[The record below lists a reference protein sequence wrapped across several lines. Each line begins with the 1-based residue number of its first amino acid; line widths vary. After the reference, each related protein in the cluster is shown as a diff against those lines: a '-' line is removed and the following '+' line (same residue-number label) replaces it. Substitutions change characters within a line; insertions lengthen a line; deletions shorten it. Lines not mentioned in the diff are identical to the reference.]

1 MVDVYTMRKAVFLVL
16 LFFLSVM
23 APLASSATTET
34 QFKGGSTSY
43 THTFNGQGNGSAG
56 VITFPYGAEVTSAQF
71 NFLGEAS
78 TTSWSNFTNDN
89 DFGGAGS
96 GPWSSKQTGSFQ
108 YGTRSNLETG
118 NNEIGLKPNPTN
130 EAVNFR
136 SSNDLSNTNSATL
149 NSTGQFVALGD
160 QGYNS
165 VTKQF
170 TDLSVSSSAA
180 WNYRGIVIPISDDEI
195 HATRYTSTSMY
206 NTPTIQRFNATTGAY
221 LGTVNIQTTGCS
233 STSVSRYWYDA
244 AIDSSGNIWTVSY
257 SYYYLTKWEYKQIDT
272 SNPPD
277 GVIDQYTYQCS
288 DSYYF
293 SSYGSLTGVDF
304 DEDSGKMFV
313 SYQDRFSY
321 TRHLL
326 EVDQTNPTSVNTTW
340 LLGSPSEYNYMSTST
355 AGNPNSGLVVDLPR
369 IILNEYNVQGSRHH
383 HFNLNGFSIQKMG
396 IQEMPNGGHYG
407 ITQIEDDGTI
417 YYSCYHISYCN
428 TVSRDI
434 HKWGDGSIT
443 DSRTPTTTTTTI
455 YGKTT
460 TTSRPVD
467 EIKLEGAIGY
477 IPSGTSI
484 DIDVSNDDG
493 VTWKSIR
500 VGSSKTFASSGNK
513 ITWRATLNGTSTDT
527 PILDQVT
534 VQYTTNYLNNG
545 NFYIRSGY
553 NNPFPSYVAA
563 TIHYNAT
570 MPAGTSISVQLG
582 GSSSS
587 LCSSGLTTFGQ
598 SGSTKAFTTPSYGYL
613 CLRVSFSTSNTAFTP
628 ILQDIQ
634 VAIHS
639 NAPENAGFEIH
650 TPSPV
655 PDINGFNPPLSPT
668 VGWKET
674 GPLIGTKSI
683 VAVNPND
690 AIIKGFNDRIPDTG
704 AGFVDIPIDLT
715 SDTSGILT
723 LTSFSVTYT
732 IQTVNLELNIPEGE
746 VLHERTEP
754 YEVVTRHIVGESAT
768 KIREATLTLMTNSP
782 STNPTL
788 FWQDGDVFPS
798 PNDPE
803 GYVVMDGNS
812 YSILNNSILEIH
824 WLFRITSEFPDQ
836 PNVRF
841 KTGCLDDS
849 GSAGF
854 SPLDLISTEGLEVNR
869 TFGLGWMKVRDNE
882 GALVRDDVPN
892 NAWVAAGETLHFQG
906 AMWFM
911 NTDDAPLDSAFDVR
925 VSRNGWVES
934 TARDTTNNNG
944 SFFISIV
951 TPNIDVPDGLTYE
964 VQTYNERN
972 PTHVM
977 EPNSDWSR
985 TFRVDATAPERR
997 SVFPQEGS
1005 YEAGVNQ
1012 QEVRINVYDEVGVPL
1027 ELTLMYW
1034 VEADHDLN
1042 RNGIAEESEY
1052 ASKRVTNM
1060 TDSKSKLFITTIDHS
1075 RNPNMGRVS
1084 YYWQGG
1090 DQAGNP
1096 VYYTQ
1101 YDDEGIMYEF
1111 NSGPGFNFDDAT
1123 FQTRKDAAAIFT
1135 GLEWVGHSDDEPVFA
1150 GLEQSI
1156 TVGFIDENTA
1166 IDFEHISLVFDFEG
1180 PNPSRDAQRISYSG
1194 VNDTFW
1200 SESDY
1205 IHLLP
1210 TSTMRQT
1217 TNESG
1222 LPWII
1227 ITYNFVFAWDWPDE
1241 EMGDVALLFKERG
1254 SPEDRELL
1262 ILEHTFRVEND
1273 FILSPTDYSVEDV
1286 SEPRTG
1292 PVADGTRIRK
1302 DDRLA
1307 FSGRVV
1313 YEGSDVPAPRDV
1325 GILVEVFD
1333 GEKLWSDGS
1342 LTEDGE
1348 YLIEVPLDSAKS
1360 LQSSPTR
1367 TCLISITNIPG
1378 RGEDMTGTLVS
1389 TTLRVIVDDAAPRV
1403 VRRVAPLNVID
1414 VSSSNDLSS
1423 IYVEFQGSED
1433 ADLTGSEQMVHWVMR
1448 DQTRTVTIGAGS
1460 SVLGMQQEGQTV
1472 HWTGEVDITA
1482 GGTITPQAGD
1492 FIGFYMTG
1500 WDAAGNQFPVV
1511 SNSEA
1516 SPIPELAFDDMDFE
1530 RQWVRLGAVGPEL
1543 RVQSIT
1549 VSDDHVSPGTDIEIS
1564 ATVVNNGGPTTS
1576 QFKVAFFAGDSEDPF
1591 DVKAIVGIEG
1601 GETIPVT
1608 VNWKVEN
1615 VDRIRVE
1622 VDYGD
1627 VLVEVND
1634 NDNTAEHDINIAYG
1648 QYLGWLD
1655 SPREHPL
1662 AWIFVVS
1669 TIFVLIAVAT
1679 VASRTSVDLGDG
1691 AFAEDEEVDWDDEDD
1706 DYDDDDDDY
1715 DDD

>member
-1 MVDVYTMRKAVFLVL
+1 MRKAVFLVL
-16 LFFLSVM
+16 IFFISVM

-34 QFKGGSTSY
+34 QFKGGATSY

-56 VITFPYGAEVTSAQF
+56 VITFPFGAEVTSAQF

-78 TTSWSNFTNDN
+78 TTTWSNFTNNN
-89 DFGGAGS
+89 DFGGVGT
-96 GPWSSKQTGSFQ
+96 GQWSSKQTGSFQ
-108 YGTRSNLETG
+108 YGSRTNLETA
-118 NNEIGLKPNPTN
+118 NDEISLRGNPTN
-130 EAVNFR
+130 NVVNFR
-136 SSNDLSNTNSATL
+136 RSTDLTTANSATI
-149 NSTGQFVALGD
+149 NTTGQFVALGD
-160 QGYNS
+160 QGYTS

-170 TDLSVSSSAA
+170 TDLSVSSSAS
-180 WNYRGIVIPISDDEI
+180 WNYRGIVVPVSEHEI
-195 HATRYTSTSMY
+195 HTTRYSSTSMY
-206 NTPTIQRFNATTGAY
+206 TAPSIQRFNATTGAL
-221 LGTVNIQTTGCS
+221 LGTAS
-233 STSVSRYWYDA
+233 LSTSGCTSQASSYWYDA
-244 AIDSSGNIWTVSY
+244 AVDPNGNIWTVSY
-257 SYYYLTKWEYKQIDT
+257 SYYYLTKWTLNAAKTQW
-272 SNPPD
+272 
-277 GVIDQYTYQCS
+277 QCS
-288 DSYYF
+288 TYY
-293 SSYGSLTGVDF
+293 SYGYPYYLTGVDF
-304 DEDSGKMFV
+304 DDDTGKMFV
-313 SYQDRFSY
+313 SYYDSSTYPTYNRY
-321 TRHLL
+321 LM
-326 EVDQTNPTSVNTTW
+326 EVNPSNPRSINSTW
-340 LLGSPSEYNYMSTST
+340 SLGTAADYNYKTTST
-355 AGNPNSGLVVDLPR
+355 AGNQNSGLVVDLPR

-383 HFNLNGFSIQKMG
+383 HFSMNGFSLSKMG

-407 ITQIEDDGTI
+407 ITQIEDEGKI
-417 YYSCYHISYCN
+417 YFSCYHTSYCN
-428 TVSRDI
+428 TVARKI
-434 HKWGDGSIT
+434 HMWGDGGVT
-443 DSRTPTTTTTTI
+443 DSRTPTSTSTTV
-455 YGKTT
+455 YGQT
-460 TTSRPVD
+460 TTSTRAID
-467 EIKLEGAIGY
+467 QIKLESAIGY
-477 IPSGTSI
+477 IPTGTSI

-493 VTWKSIR
+493 VTWKPIS
-500 VGSSKTFASSGNK
+500 VGSTKTFANSGNK
-513 ITWRATLNGTSTDT
+513 ITWRATLNGTSSAT
-527 PILDQVT
+527 PILDQVI
-534 VQYTTNYLNNG
+534 VQYTTNYYSSG
-545 NFYIRSGY
+545 NFYVRSNY

-563 TIHYNAT
+563 TVHYNAT
-570 MPAGTSISVQLG
+570 IPASTSISVQLG
-582 GSSSS
+582 GSTSS
-587 LCSSGLTTFGQ
+587 LCSSGLTSFGQ
-598 SGSTKAFTTPSYGYL
+598 SGLTKAFTTPSYGYL
-613 CLRVSFSTSNTAFTP
+613 CLRVSFSTSNSALTP
-628 ILQDIQ
+628 VLEDIQ
-634 VAIHS
+634 VALHS
-639 NAPENAGFEIH
+639 NAPENPGFEIH
-650 TPSPV
+650 APSPI
-655 PDINGFNPPLSPT
+655 PANFNPPLSPT
-668 VGWKET
+668 VGWKEN
-674 GPLIGTKSI
+674 GPLVGSKTVNAVGATNAI
-683 VAVNPND
+683 V
-690 AIIKGFNDRIPDTG
+690 KGFNDRIPDTG
-704 AGFVDIPIDLT
+704 AGFVDIPIDLV
-715 SDTSGILT
+715 SDSSGILT
-723 LTSFSVTYT
+723 ITSFSVTYT
-732 IQTVNLELNIPEGE
+732 IQTVNLEINIPEGE
-746 VLHERTEP
+746 ILHERTEP
-754 YEVVTRHIVGESAT
+754 YEVITRHIVGESAT
-768 KIREATLTLMTNSP
+768 KIREATLTLMTTS
-782 STNPTL
+782 SASNPTM
-788 FWQDGDVFPS
+788 FWQDGDIFPS
-798 PNDPE
+798 PNDPD

-836 PNVRF
+836 SNVRF

-854 SPLDLISTEGLEVNR
+854 TPLDLISEEGLRVNR

-882 GALVRDDVPN
+882 GDLVRDDVPN

-911 NTDDAPLDSAFDVR
+911 DSDDAPLDSAFDVR

-934 TARDTTNNNG
+934 TARDTTNING
-944 SFFISIV
+944 SFFISVV
-951 TPNIDVPDGLTYE
+951 TPNIDVPDGLNYE

-977 EPNSDWSR
+977 APNSDWSR
-985 TFRVDATAPERR
+985 TYRVDATPPERR
-997 SVFPQEGS
+997 AVFPADGS

-1012 QEVRINVYDEVGVPL
+1012 QDVRILVHDEIGVPM

-1042 RNGIAEESEY
+1042 RNGIADDHEY

-1060 TDSKSKLFITTIDHS
+1060 SESKSKWFMTTIDHS

-1084 YYWQGG
+1084 YYWLGG

-1096 VYYTQ
+1096 VFYTQ
-1101 YDDEGIMYEF
+1101 YDDEGVLYNL
-1111 NSGPGFNFDDAT
+1111 NSGPGFSFDDAT
-1123 FQTRKDAAAIFT
+1123 FQTRKDSEAIFT
-1135 GLEWVGHSDDEPVFA
+1135 GLEWVGHTDDAPVFA

-1156 TVGFIDENTA
+1156 TVGFIDANTA

-1194 VNDTFW
+1194 LNNSFW
-1200 SESDY
+1200 SESNY

-1210 TSTMRQT
+1210 SSSMRET

-1227 ITYNFVFAWDWPDE
+1227 VTYNFVFAWDWPDE
-1241 EMGDVALLFKERG
+1241 EMGDLALLFKERG

-1273 FILSPTDYSVEDV
+1273 FTLSPTDYVVEDV

-1292 PVADGTRIRK
+1292 PVADGTRVRK

-1313 YEGSDVPAPRDV
+1313 YEGSNVPAPRDV

-1342 LTEDGE
+1342 LTDDGE

-1403 VRRVAPLNVID
+1403 VRRMAPLNVID
-1414 VSSSNDLSS
+1414 VSPSNDLTS

-1433 ADLTGSEQMVHWVMR
+1433 ADLTGSEQMIHWVMR

-1460 SVLGMQQEGQTV
+1460 SLLGMQQDGQTV
-1472 HWTGEVDITA
+1472 YWTGEVDITA
-1482 GGTITPQAGD
+1482 GGSIVPQAGD
-1492 FIGFYMTG
+1492 FVGFYVTG

-1516 SPIPELAFDDMDFE
+1516 SPIPELAFDDTDFE

-1543 RVQSIT
+1543 RVKSIT
-1549 VSDDHVSPGTDIEIS
+1549 VSDDHVSPGTDVEIT
-1564 ATVVNNGGPTTS
+1564 ATVINNGGPTTS

-1591 DVKAIVGIEG
+1591 DVKAIVGIEA
-1601 GETIPVT
+1601 GESIPVT
-1608 VNWKVEN
+1608 VNWDVEN

-1622 VDYGD
+1622 VDYGN

-1662 AWIFVVS
+1662 AWIFAVS
-1669 TIFVLIAVAT
+1669 TILILVLVAT
-1679 VASRTSVDLGDG
+1679 VASRTAVDLGDG
-1691 AFAEDEEVDWDDEDD
+1691 AFADDEEVDWDDDDEDD
-1706 DYDDDDDDY
+1706 DFDDDDY
-1715 DDD
+1715 DEDDD

>member
-1 MVDVYTMRKAVFLVL
+1 MRKAVFLVL
-16 LFFLSVM
+16 IFFISVM

-34 QFKGGSTSY
+34 QFKGGTTSY
-43 THTFNGQGNGSAG
+43 THTFNGQGTGSAG
-56 VITFPYGAEVTSAQF
+56 VITFPFGAEVTSAQF

-78 TTSWSNFTNDN
+78 TTAWSNFTNNN
-89 DFGGAGS
+89 DFGGVGT
-96 GPWSSKQTGSFQ
+96 GQWSSKQTGSFQ
-108 YGTRSNLETG
+108 YGTRTNLETANDKISLRG
-118 NNEIGLKPNPTN
+118 NPTN
-130 EAVNFR
+130 SVANFR
-136 SSNDLSNTNSATL
+136 NGNELSAANSATI
-149 NSTGQFVALGD
+149 NATGQFVALGD
-160 QGYNS
+160 QGYTS

-170 TDLSVSSSAA
+170 NDLSVSSSAS
-180 WNYRGIVIPISDDEI
+180 WNYRGIVVPVSEHEI
-195 HATRYTSTSMY
+195 HATRYSSTSMY
-206 NTPTIQRFNATTGAY
+206 TAPSIQRFNATTGAL
-221 LGTVNIQTTGCS
+221 LGTAS
-233 STSVSRYWYDA
+233 LSTSGCTSQVSSYWYDA
-244 AIDSSGNIWTVSY
+244 AVDPNGNIWTVSY
-257 SYYYLTKWEYKQIDT
+257 QYYYLTKWTLNAAKTQW
-272 SNPPD
+272 
-277 GVIDQYTYQCS
+277 QCS
-288 DSYYF
+288 SYT
-293 SSYGSLTGVDF
+293 SYGYPYYLTGVDF
-304 DEDSGKMFV
+304 DDDTGKMFV
-313 SYQDRFSY
+313 SYYDSSTYPTYNRY
-321 TRHLL
+321 LM
-326 EVDQTNPTSVNTTW
+326 EVNPSNPRSINSTW
-340 LLGSPSEYNYMSTST
+340 SIGSAVDYNYKTTSSI
-355 AGNPNSGLVVDLPR
+355 GNQNSGLVVDLPR
-369 IILNEYNVQGSRHH
+369 VIVNEYNVQGSRHH
-383 HFNLNGFSIQKMG
+383 HFSLNGFSITKMG
-396 IQEMPNGGHYG
+396 VQEMPNGGHYG
-407 ITQIEDDGTI
+407 ITQIDDDGKI
-417 YYSCYHISYCN
+417 YYSCYHTSYCN
-428 TVSRDI
+428 TVARKI
-434 HKWGDGSIT
+434 HMWGDGGVT
-443 DSRTPTTTTTTI
+443 DSRTPTSTSTTVYGITTTAT
-455 YGKTT
+455 
-460 TTSRPVD
+460 RPVD
-467 EIKLEGAIGY
+467 QIKLESAIGY
-477 IPSGTSI
+477 IPTGTSI

-500 VGSSKTFASSGNK
+500 VGSTKTFANSGNK
-513 ITWRATLNGTSTDT
+513 ITWRATLNGTSTAT

-534 VQYTTNYLNNG
+534 IQYTTNYYSSG
-545 NFYIRSGY
+545 NFYVRSNY

-563 TIHYNAT
+563 TVHYNAT
-570 MPAGTSISVQLG
+570 IPASTSISVQLG
-582 GSSSS
+582 GSTSS
-587 LCSSGLTTFGQ
+587 LCSSGLTSFGQ
-598 SGSTKAFTTPSYGYL
+598 SGTTKAFTTPSYGYL
-613 CLRVSFSTSNTAFTP
+613 CLRVSFSTSNSAFAP
-628 ILQDIQ
+628 VLEDIQ
-634 VAIHS
+634 VAVHS
-639 NAPENAGFEIH
+639 NAPENPGFEIDE
-650 TPSPV
+650 PEIDESLWDIPEGFSP
-655 PDINGFNPPLSPT
+655 PQT
-668 VGWKET
+668 ATQAWKEN
-674 GPLIGTKSI
+674 GPLVGTKTI
-683 VAVNPND
+683 DAVNQLD
-690 AIIKGFNDRIPDTG
+690 AIIKGFNDRIPGTG
-704 AGFVDIPIDLT
+704 RGYVDIPINLV
-715 SDTSGILT
+715 SDSSGILT

-732 IQTVNLELNIPEGE
+732 IQTVNLEIDIPEGE
-746 VLHERTEP
+746 ILHERTEP

-768 KIREATLTLMTNSP
+768 KIREATLTLMTAS
-782 STNPTL
+782 SASNPTM
-788 FWQDGDVFPS
+788 FWQDGDIFPS
-798 PNDPE
+798 PNDPD

-824 WLFRITSEFPDQ
+824 WMFRITSDFPDQ
-836 PNVRF
+836 NNVRF
-841 KTGCLDDS
+841 RTGCLDDS

-854 SPLDLISTEGLEVNR
+854 SPLDLNSEEGLRVNR

-911 NTDDAPLDSAFDVR
+911 DSDDAPLDSAFDVR

-934 TARDTTNNNG
+934 TARDTTNING
-944 SFFISIV
+944 SFFISVV
-951 TPNIDVPDGLTYE
+951 TPNIDVPDGLNYE

-977 EPNSDWSR
+977 APNSDWSR
-985 TFRVDATAPERR
+985 TFRVDATPPERR
-997 SVFPQEGS
+997 VVFPADGS

-1012 QEVRINVYDEVGVPL
+1012 QDVQILVHDEVGVPM

-1042 RNGIAEESEY
+1042 RNGIADEHEY

-1060 TDSKSKLFITTIDHS
+1060 SQSKTKWFMTTIDHS

-1084 YYWQGG
+1084 YYWSGG

-1101 YDDEGIMYEF
+1101 YDNEGVLYNL
-1111 NSGPGFNFDDAT
+1111 NSGPGFSFDDAT
-1123 FQTRKDAAAIFT
+1123 FQTRKDSAAIFT
-1135 GLEWVGHSDDEPVFA
+1135 GLEWVGHTDDAPVFA

-1156 TVGFIDENTA
+1156 TVGFIDANTA

-1194 VNDTFW
+1194 LNNSFW

-1210 TSTMRQT
+1210 SSSMRET

-1227 ITYNFVFAWDWPDE
+1227 VTYNFVFAWDWPDE
-1241 EMGDVALLFKERG
+1241 EMGDLALLFKERG

-1273 FILSPTDYSVEDV
+1273 FTLSPTDYVVEDV

-1292 PVADGTRIRK
+1292 PVADGTRVRK

-1313 YEGSDVPAPRDV
+1313 YEGSNVPAPRDV

-1367 TCLISITNIPG
+1367 TCLISIANIPG

-1403 VRRVAPLNVID
+1403 VRRMAPLNVID
-1414 VSSSNDLSS
+1414 VSPSNDLTS

-1433 ADLTGSEQMVHWVMR
+1433 ADLTGSEQMIHWVMR

-1460 SVLGMQQEGQTV
+1460 SLLGMQQDGQTV
-1472 HWTGEVDITA
+1472 YWTGEVDITA
-1482 GGTITPQAGD
+1482 GGSIVPQAGD
-1492 FIGFYMTG
+1492 FVGFYVTG

-1516 SPIPELAFDDMDFE
+1516 SPIPELAFDDTDFE

-1543 RVQSIT
+1543 RVKSIT
-1549 VSDDHVSPGTDIEIS
+1549 VSDDHVSPGTDVEIT
-1564 ATVVNNGGPTTS
+1564 ATVINNGGPTTS

-1591 DVKAIVGIEG
+1591 DVKAIVGIEA
-1601 GETIPVT
+1601 GESIPVT
-1608 VNWKVEN
+1608 VNWDVEN
-1615 VDRIRVE
+1615 VDRVRVE
-1622 VDYGD
+1622 VDYGN

-1662 AWIFVVS
+1662 AWIFAVS
-1669 TIFVLIAVAT
+1669 TILILVLVAT
-1679 VASRTSVDLGDG
+1679 VASRTAVDLGDG

-1706 DYDDDDDDY
+1706 DFDDDDY
-1715 DDD
+1715 DEDDD

>member
-1 MVDVYTMRKAVFLVL
+1 MRKAVFLVL
-16 LFFLSVM
+16 IFFISVM

-34 QFKGGSTSY
+34 QFKGGTTSY
-43 THTFNGQGNGSAG
+43 THTFNGQGTGSAG
-56 VITFPYGAEVTSAQF
+56 VITFPFGAEVTSAQF

-78 TTSWSNFTNDN
+78 TTTWSNFTNNN
-89 DFGGAGS
+89 DFGGVGT
-96 GPWSSKQTGSFQ
+96 GQWSSKQTGSFQ
-108 YGTRSNLETG
+108 YGSRTNLETA
-118 NNEIGLKPNPTN
+118 NDEISLRGNPTN
-130 EAVNFR
+130 NVANFR
-136 SSNDLSNTNSATL
+136 NSNELSAANSATI
-149 NSTGQFVALGD
+149 NATGQFVALGD
-160 QGYNS
+160 QGYTS

-170 TDLSVSSSAA
+170 NDLSVSSSAS
-180 WNYRGIVIPISDDEI
+180 WNYRGIVVPVSEHEI
-195 HATRYTSTSMY
+195 HATRYSSTSMY
-206 NTPTIQRFNATTGAY
+206 TAPSIQRFNATTGAL
-221 LGTVNIQTTGCS
+221 LGTASI
-233 STSVSRYWYDA
+233 STSGCISQVSSYWYDA
-244 AIDSSGNIWTVSY
+244 AVDPNGNIWTVSY
-257 SYYYLTKWEYKQIDT
+257 SYYYLTKWTLNAAKTQW
-272 SNPPD
+272 
-277 GVIDQYTYQCS
+277 QCS
-288 DSYYF
+288 SYT
-293 SSYGSLTGVDF
+293 SYGYPNYLTGVDF
-304 DEDSGKMFV
+304 DHDTGKMFV
-313 SYQDRFSY
+313 SYYDSSTYPTYNRY
-321 TRHLL
+321 LM
-326 EVDQTNPTSVNTTW
+326 EVNPSNPSSINSTW
-340 LLGSPSEYNYMSTST
+340 SIGSAVDYNYKTTSSI
-355 AGNPNSGLVVDLPR
+355 GNQNSGLVVDLPR
-369 IILNEYNVQGSRHH
+369 VIVNEYNVQGSRHH
-383 HFNLNGFSIQKMG
+383 HFSLNGFSITKMG
-396 IQEMPNGGHYG
+396 VQEMPNGGHYG
-407 ITQIEDDGTI
+407 ITQIDDDGKI
-417 YYSCYHISYCN
+417 YYSCYHTSYCN
-428 TVSRDI
+428 TVARKI
-434 HKWGDGSIT
+434 HMWGDGGVT
-443 DSRTPTTTTTTI
+443 DSRTPTSTSTTV

-460 TTSRPVD
+460 TATRSVD
-467 EIKLEGAIGY
+467 QIKLESAIGY
-477 IPSGTSI
+477 IPTGTSI

-493 VTWKSIR
+493 VTWQSIR
-500 VGSSKTFASSGNK
+500 VGSTKTFANSGNK
-513 ITWRATLNGTSTDT
+513 ITWRATLNGTSTAT

-534 VQYTTNYLNNG
+534 IQYTTNYYSSG
-545 NFYIRSGY
+545 NFYVRSNYHSTG
-553 NNPFPSYVAA
+553 NFPSYVAA
-563 TIHYNAT
+563 TVHYNAT
-570 MPAGTSISVQLG
+570 IPASTSISVQLG
-582 GSSSS
+582 GSTSS
-587 LCSSGLTTFGQ
+587 LCSSGLTSFGQ

-613 CLRVSFSTSNTAFTP
+613 CLRVSFSTSNSAFAP
-628 ILQDIQ
+628 VLEDIQ
-634 VAIHS
+634 VAVHS
-639 NAPENAGFEIH
+639 NAPENPGFEIDE
-650 TPSPV
+650 PEIDESLWDIPEEFSP
-655 PDINGFNPPLSPT
+655 PQT
-668 VGWKET
+668 ATQAWKEN
-674 GPLIGTKSI
+674 GPLVGTKTI
-683 VAVNPND
+683 DAVNELD
-690 AIIKGFNDRIPDTG
+690 AIIKGFNDRIPGTG
-704 AGFVDIPIDLT
+704 RGYVDIPINLV
-715 SDTSGILT
+715 SDSSGILT

-732 IQTVNLELNIPEGE
+732 IQTVNLEIDIPEGE
-746 VLHERTEP
+746 ILHERTEP

-768 KIREATLTLMTNSP
+768 KIREATLTLMTAS
-782 STNPTL
+782 SASNPTM
-788 FWQDGDVFPS
+788 FWQDGDIFPS
-798 PNDPE
+798 PNDPD

-824 WLFRITSEFPDQ
+824 WMFRITSDFPDQ
-836 PNVRF
+836 NNVRF
-841 KTGCLDDS
+841 RTGCLDDS

-854 SPLDLISTEGLEVNR
+854 SPLDLNSEEGLRVNR

-911 NTDDAPLDSAFDVR
+911 DSDDAPLDSAFDVR

-934 TARDTTNNNG
+934 TARDTTNING
-944 SFFISIV
+944 SFFISVV
-951 TPNIDVPDGLTYE
+951 TPNIDVPDGLNYE

-977 EPNSDWSR
+977 APNSDWSR
-985 TFRVDATAPERR
+985 TFRVDATPPERR
-997 SVFPQEGS
+997 AVFPADGS

-1012 QEVRINVYDEVGVPL
+1012 QDVQILVHDEVGVPM

-1042 RNGIAEESEY
+1042 RNGIADEHEY

-1060 TDSKSKLFITTIDHS
+1060 SQSKTKWFMTTIDHS

-1084 YYWQGG
+1084 YYWSGG

-1101 YDDEGIMYEF
+1101 YDNEGVLYNL
-1111 NSGPGFNFDDAT
+1111 NSGPGFSFDDAT
-1123 FQTRKDAAAIFT
+1123 FQTRKDSAAIFT
-1135 GLEWVGHSDDEPVFA
+1135 GLEWVGHTDDAPVFA

-1156 TVGFIDENTA
+1156 TVGFIDANTA

-1194 VNDTFW
+1194 LNNSFW

-1210 TSTMRQT
+1210 SSSMRET

-1227 ITYNFVFAWDWPDE
+1227 VTYNFVFAWDWPDE
-1241 EMGDVALLFKERG
+1241 EMGDLALLFKERG

-1273 FILSPTDYSVEDV
+1273 FTLSPTDYVVEDV

-1292 PVADGTRIRK
+1292 PVADGTRVRK

-1313 YEGSDVPAPRDV
+1313 YEGSNVPAPRDV

-1367 TCLISITNIPG
+1367 TCLISIANIPG

-1403 VRRVAPLNVID
+1403 VRRMAPLNVID
-1414 VSSSNDLSS
+1414 VSPSNDLTS

-1433 ADLTGSEQMVHWVMR
+1433 ADLTGSEQMIHWVMR

-1460 SVLGMQQEGQTV
+1460 SLLGMQQDGQTV
-1472 HWTGEVDITA
+1472 YWTGEVDITA
-1482 GGTITPQAGD
+1482 GGSIVPQAGD
-1492 FIGFYMTG
+1492 FVGFYVTG

-1516 SPIPELAFDDMDFE
+1516 SPIPELAFDDTDFE

-1543 RVQSIT
+1543 RVKSIT
-1549 VSDDHVSPGTDIEIS
+1549 VSDDHVSPGTDVEIT
-1564 ATVVNNGGPTTS
+1564 ATVINNGGPTTS

-1591 DVKAIVGIEG
+1591 DVKAIVGIEA
-1601 GETIPVT
+1601 GESIPVT
-1608 VNWKVEN
+1608 VNWDVEN
-1615 VDRIRVE
+1615 VDRVRVE
-1622 VDYGD
+1622 VDYGN

-1662 AWIFVVS
+1662 AWIFAVS
-1669 TIFVLIAVAT
+1669 TILILVLVAT
-1679 VASRTSVDLGDG
+1679 VASRTAVDLGDG

-1706 DYDDDDDDY
+1706 DFDDDDY
-1715 DDD
+1715 DEDDD

>member
-1 MVDVYTMRKAVFLVL
+1 MRKAVFLVL
-16 LFFLSVM
+16 IFFISVM

-34 QFKGGSTSY
+34 QFKGGATSY
-43 THTFNGQGNGSAG
+43 THTFNGQGTGSAG
-56 VITFPYGAEVTSAQF
+56 VITFPFGAEVTSAQF

-78 TTSWSNFTNDN
+78 TTAWSNFTNDN
-89 DFGGAGS
+89 DFGGVGT
-96 GPWSSKQTGSFQ
+96 GQWSSKQTGSFQ
-108 YGTRSNLETG
+108 YGSRTNLETA
-118 NNEIGLKPNPTN
+118 NNEISLRGNPTN
-130 EAVNFR
+130 NVANFR
-136 SSNDLSNTNSATL
+136 SSSDLSATNSATI
-149 NSTGQFVALGD
+149 NATGQFVALGD
-160 QGYNS
+160 QGYTS

-170 TDLSVSSSAA
+170 NDLSVSSSAS
-180 WNYRGIVIPISDDEI
+180 WNYRGIVVPVSEHEI
-195 HATRYTSTSMY
+195 HATRYSSTSMY
-206 NTPTIQRFNATTGAY
+206 TAPSIQRFNATTGAL
-221 LGTVNIQTTGCS
+221 LGTASI
-233 STSVSRYWYDA
+233 STSGCTSQASSYWYDA
-244 AIDSSGNIWTVSY
+244 TVDPNGNIWTVSY
-257 SYYYLTKWEYKQIDT
+257 SYYYLTKWTLNAAKTQW
-272 SNPPD
+272 
-277 GVIDQYTYQCS
+277 QCS
-288 DSYYF
+288 SYT
-293 SSYGSLTGVDF
+293 SYGYPYYLTGVDF
-304 DEDSGKMFV
+304 DDDSGKMFV
-313 SYQDRFSY
+313 TYYDSSTYPTYNRY
-321 TRHLL
+321 LM
-326 EVDQTNPTSVNTTW
+326 EVNPSNPSSINSTW
-340 LLGSPSEYNYMSTST
+340 SIGSAADYNYKTTST

-369 IILNEYNVQGSRHH
+369 VILNEYNVQGSRHH
-383 HFNLNGFSIQKMG
+383 HFSMNGFSLTKMG
-396 IQEMPNGGHYG
+396 VQEMPNGGHYG
-407 ITQIEDDGTI
+407 MTQIDDEGKI
-417 YYSCYHISYCN
+417 YYSCYHTSYCS
-428 TVSRDI
+428 TVARKI
-434 HKWGDGSIT
+434 HMWGDGGVT
-443 DSRTPTTTTTTI
+443 DSRTPSSTSTTV

-460 TTSRPVD
+460 TASRAID
-467 EIKLEGAIGY
+467 QIKLESAIGY
-477 IPSGTSI
+477 MPTGTSI

-493 VTWKSIR
+493 VTWQSIR
-500 VGSSKTFASSGNK
+500 VGSTKTFANSGNK
-513 ITWRATLNGTSTDT
+513 ITWRATLNGTSTAT

-534 VQYTTNYLNNG
+534 VQYTTNYYNSG
-545 NFYIRSGY
+545 NFYVRSNY

-563 TIHYNAT
+563 TVHYNAT
-570 MPAGTSISVQLG
+570 IPPSTSLTVQLG
-582 GSSSS
+582 GSTSS
-587 LCSSGLTTFGQ
+587 LCSSGLTSFGQ
-598 SGSTKAFTTPSYGYL
+598 SGLTKAFTTPSYGYL
-613 CLRVSFSTSNTAFTP
+613 CLRVSFSTSNSAFTP
-628 ILQDIQ
+628 VLEDIQ
-634 VAIHS
+634 VALHS
-639 NAPENAGFEIH
+639 NAPENPGFEIDE
-650 TPSPV
+650 PEIDESLWEIPEGFSP
-655 PDINGFNPPLSPT
+655 PQT
-668 VGWKET
+668 ATQAWKEN
-674 GPLIGTKSI
+674 GPLVGTKTI
-683 VAVNPND
+683 DAVSQSD
-690 AIIKGFNDRIPDTG
+690 TIIKGLNDRIPGTG
-704 AGFVDIPIDLT
+704 RGYVDIPINLV
-715 SDTSGILT
+715 SDSSGILT

-732 IQTVNLELNIPEGE
+732 IQTVNLEIDIPEGE
-746 VLHERTEP
+746 ILHERTEP

-768 KIREATLTLMTNSP
+768 KIREATLTLMTAS
-782 STNPTL
+782 SASNPTM
-788 FWQDGDVFPS
+788 FWQDGDIFPS
-798 PNDPE
+798 PNDPD

-824 WLFRITSEFPDQ
+824 WMFRITSDFPDQ
-836 PNVRF
+836 NNVRF
-841 KTGCLDDS
+841 RTGCLDDS

-854 SPLDLISTEGLEVNR
+854 SPLDLKSEEGLRVNR

-911 NTDDAPLDSAFDVR
+911 DSDDAPLDSAFDVR

-934 TARDTTNNNG
+934 TARDTTNING
-944 SFFISIV
+944 SFFISVV
-951 TPNIDVPDGLTYE
+951 TPNIDVPDGLNYE

-977 EPNSDWSR
+977 APNSDWSR
-985 TFRVDATAPERR
+985 TFRVDATPPERR
-997 SVFPQEGS
+997 AVFPADGS

-1012 QEVRINVYDEVGVPL
+1012 QDVQILVHDEVGVPM

-1042 RNGIAEESEY
+1042 RNGIADEHEY

-1060 TDSKSKLFITTIDHS
+1060 SQSKTKWFMTTIDHS

-1084 YYWQGG
+1084 YYWSGG

-1101 YDDEGIMYEF
+1101 YDNEGVLYNL
-1111 NSGPGFNFDDAT
+1111 NSGPGFSFDDAT
-1123 FQTRKDAAAIFT
+1123 FQTRKDSAAIFT
-1135 GLEWVGHSDDEPVFA
+1135 GLEWVGHTDDAPVFA

-1156 TVGFIDENTA
+1156 TVGFIDANTA

-1194 VNDTFW
+1194 LNNSFW

-1210 TSTMRQT
+1210 SSSMRET

-1227 ITYNFVFAWDWPDE
+1227 VTYNFVFAWDWPDE
-1241 EMGDVALLFKERG
+1241 EMGDLALLFKERG

-1273 FILSPTDYSVEDV
+1273 FTLSPTDYVVEDV

-1292 PVADGTRIRK
+1292 PVADGTRVRK

-1313 YEGSDVPAPRDV
+1313 YEGSNVPAPRDV

-1367 TCLISITNIPG
+1367 TCLISIANIPG

-1403 VRRVAPLNVID
+1403 VRRMAPLNVID
-1414 VSSSNDLSS
+1414 VSPSNDLTS

-1433 ADLTGSEQMVHWVMR
+1433 ADLTGSEQMIHWVMR

-1460 SVLGMQQEGQTV
+1460 SLLGMQQDGQTV
-1472 HWTGEVDITA
+1472 YWTGEVDITA
-1482 GGTITPQAGD
+1482 GGSIVPQAGD
-1492 FIGFYMTG
+1492 FVGFYVTG

-1516 SPIPELAFDDMDFE
+1516 SPIPELAFDDTDFE

-1543 RVQSIT
+1543 RVKSIT
-1549 VSDDHVSPGTDIEIS
+1549 VSDDHVSPGTDVEIT
-1564 ATVVNNGGPTTS
+1564 ATVINNGGPTTS

-1591 DVKAIVGIEG
+1591 DVKAIVGIEA
-1601 GETIPVT
+1601 GESIPVT
-1608 VNWKVEN
+1608 VNWDVEN
-1615 VDRIRVE
+1615 VDRVRVE
-1622 VDYGD
+1622 VDYGN

-1662 AWIFVVS
+1662 AWIFAVS
-1669 TIFVLIAVAT
+1669 TILILVLVAT
-1679 VASRTSVDLGDG
+1679 VASRTAVDLGDG

-1706 DYDDDDDDY
+1706 DFDDDDY
-1715 DDD
+1715 DEDDD

>member
-1 MVDVYTMRKAVFLVL
+1 MRKAVFLVL
-16 LFFLSVM
+16 LFFMSVM

-34 QFKGGSTSY
+34 QFKGGANSY
-43 THTFNGQGNGSAG
+43 THTFSGQGNGSAG
-56 VITFPYGAEVTSAQF
+56 VITFPFGAEVTSAQF

-78 TTSWSNFTNDN
+78 TTTWSNLTNN
-89 DFGGAGS
+89 RDFGGVGT
-96 GPWSSKQTGSFQ
+96 GQWSNTQTGTFP
-108 YGTRSNLETG
+108 YGARSNLETA
-118 NNEIGLKPNPTN
+118 NVEIGLRGNPTN
-130 EAVNFR
+130 SAVTFR
-136 SSNDLSNTNSATL
+136 GSSELSNANSATL
-149 NSTGQFVALGD
+149 NATGQFVALGD
-160 QGYNS
+160 QNYNS

-170 TDLSVSSSAA
+170 TDLSVSSSAS
-180 WNYRGIVIPISDDEI
+180 WNYRGIVVPVSEHEI
-195 HATRYTSTSMY
+195 HTTRYSSTSLY
-206 NTPTIQRFNATTGAY
+206 TAPTIQRFNATTGAL
-221 LGTVNIQTTGCS
+221 LGTASLSTTGCTSTVS
-233 STSVSRYWYDA
+233 SYWYDA
-244 AIDSSGNIWTVSY
+244 AVDSNGDIWTVSY
-257 SYYYLTKWEYKQIDT
+257 SYYYLTKWTLNAAKTQW
-272 SNPPD
+272 
-277 GVIDQYTYQCS
+277 QCS
-288 DSYYF
+288 SYT
-293 SSYGSLTGVDF
+293 SYGYPYYLTGVDF
-304 DEDSGKMFV
+304 DDNTDKMYV
-313 SYQDRFSY
+313 SYYDSSTYPTYNRY
-321 TRHLL
+321 LM
-326 EVDQTNPTSVNTTW
+326 EVNPSNPSSINSTW
-340 LLGSPSEYNYMSTST
+340 SIGNAADYNYKTTST

-369 IILNEYNVQGSRHH
+369 VILNEYNVQGSRHH
-383 HFNLNGFSIQKMG
+383 HFTMNGFTLEKMG
-396 IQEMPNGGHYG
+396 VQEMPNGGHYG
-407 ITQIEDDGTI
+407 ITQIEDDGKI
-417 YYSCYHISYCN
+417 YYSCYHTSYCN
-428 TVSRDI
+428 TV
-434 HKWGDGSIT
+434 
-443 DSRTPTTTTTTI
+443 TI
-455 YGKTT
+455 QY
-460 TTSRPVD
+460 TTS
-467 EIKLEGAIGY
+467 Y
-477 IPSGTSI
+477 Y
-484 DIDVSNDDG
+484 
-493 VTWKSIR
+493 
-500 VGSSKTFASSGNK
+500 SSGNF
-513 ITWRATLNGTSTDT
+513 
-527 PILDQVT
+527 
-534 VQYTTNYLNNG
+534 YL
-545 NFYIRSGY
+545 RSNY
-553 NNPFPSYVAA
+553 NNPFPSYVAG
-563 TIHYNAT
+563 TVNYNAT
-570 MPAGTSISVQLG
+570 TPASTSISVQLG
-582 GSSSS
+582 GSTSS

-598 SGSTKAFTTPSYGYL
+598 SGQTKAFTTPSYGYL
-613 CLRVSFSTSNTAFTP
+613 CLRVTFSTSNSAYTP
-628 ILQDIQ
+628 VLHDIQ
-634 VAIHS
+634 VALHS
-639 NAPENAGFEIH
+639 NAPENPGFEIH
-650 TPSPV
+650 TPSPI
-655 PDINGFNPPLSPT
+655 PANFNPPLSPT
-668 VGWKET
+668 VGWKEN
-674 GPLIGTKSI
+674 GPLIGTKTI
-683 VAVNPND
+683 DAVGASNT
-690 AIIKGFNDRIPDTG
+690 IIKGFNDRIPDTG

-715 SDTSGILT
+715 SESSGILT

-732 IQTVNLELNIPEGE
+732 IQTVNLEINIPEGE
-746 VLHERTEP
+746 ILHERTEP

-768 KIREATLTLMTNSP
+768 KIREATLTLMTNSA
-782 STNPTL
+782 SMNPTL

-824 WLFRITSEFPDQ
+824 WLFRITSDFPDQ
-836 PNVRF
+836 NNVRF

-854 SPLDLISTEGLEVNR
+854 APLDLISDEGLRVNR

-882 GALVRDDVPN
+882 GDLVRDDVPN

-911 NTDDAPLDSAFDVR
+911 ETDDAPLDSAFDVR

-934 TARDTTNNNG
+934 TARDTTNING
-944 SFFISIV
+944 SFFISV
-951 TPNIDVPDGLTYE
+951 YE

-985 TFRVDATAPERR
+985 TFRVDATPPERR
-997 SVFPQEGS
+997 EVFPEDGS

-1012 QEVRINVYDEVGVPL
+1012 QDVRILVHDEVGVPI
-1027 ELTLMYW
+1027 ELNLMYW

-1042 RNGIAEESEY
+1042 RNGVADDSEY
-1052 ASKRVTNM
+1052 AMKRVTNM
-1060 TDSKSKLFITTIDHS
+1060 SESKTKWFMTTIDHS

-1084 YYWQGG
+1084 YYWTGG

-1101 YDDEGIMYEF
+1101 YDDEGILYNL
-1111 NSGPGFNFDDAT
+1111 NSGPGFKFDDAT
-1123 FQTRKDAAAIFT
+1123 FQTRKDSEAVFT
-1135 GLEWVGHSDDEPVFA
+1135 GLEWVGHSDTEPVFA

-1156 TVGFIDENTA
+1156 TVGFIDANTV

-1194 VNDTFW
+1194 LNNTFW
-1200 SESDY
+1200 SETKY

-1210 TSTMRQT
+1210 TSTMHET

-1222 LPWII
+1222 LPWVIV
-1227 ITYNFVFAWDWPDE
+1227 TYNFVFAWDWPDE
-1241 EMGDVALLFKERG
+1241 
-1254 SPEDRELL
+1254 ELL

-1273 FILSPTDYSVEDV
+1273 FTLSPSDYKVEDV

-1292 PVADGTRIRK
+1292 AVADGTRIRK

-1313 YEGSDVPAPRDV
+1313 YEGSNVPAPRDV

-1403 VRRVAPLNVID
+1403 VRRMAPLNVID
-1414 VSSSNDLSS
+1414 VSPTNDLTS

-1433 ADLTGSEQMVHWVMR
+1433 ADLTGSEQLIHWVMR
-1448 DQTRTVTIGAGS
+1448 DQTRTITIGAGS
-1460 SVLGMQQEGQTV
+1460 SLLGMQQEGQTV
-1472 HWTGEVDITA
+1472 YWTGEVDITA
-1482 GGTITPQAGD
+1482 GGTILPQAGD
-1492 FIGFYMTG
+1492 FVGFYMTG

-1516 SPIPELAFDDMDFE
+1516 SPIPELAFDDTDFE

-1549 VSDDHVSPGTDIEIS
+1549 VSDDHVSPGTDVEIT
-1564 ATVVNNGGPTTS
+1564 ATVINNGGPTTQ
-1576 QFKVAFFAGDSEDPF
+1576 QFKVAFFAGNADDPF

-1601 GETIPVT
+1601 GESIPVT
-1608 VNWKVEN
+1608 VDWKVEN

-1622 VDYGD
+1622 GDYGN

-1662 AWIFVVS
+1662 AWIFAVS
-1669 TIFVLIAVAT
+1669 TILILVVVAT
-1679 VASRTSVDLGDG
+1679 VASRTAVDLGDG
-1691 AFAEDEEVDWDDEDD
+1691 AFSEDEEVDWEDEDDYDDEDD
-1706 DYDDDDDDY
+1706 YEDD
-1715 DDD
+1715 

>member
-1 MVDVYTMRKAVFLVL
+1 MRKAVFLVL
-16 LFFLSVM
+16 IFFISVM

-34 QFKGGSTSY
+34 QFKGGTTSY
-43 THTFNGQGNGSAG
+43 THTFNGQGTGSAG
-56 VITFPYGAEVTSAQF
+56 VITFPFGAEVTSAQF

-78 TTSWSNFTNDN
+78 TTTWSNFTNNN
-89 DFGGAGS
+89 DFGGVGT
-96 GPWSSKQTGSFQ
+96 GQWSSKQTGSFQ
-108 YGTRSNLETG
+108 YGSRTNLETA
-118 NNEIGLKPNPTN
+118 NDEISLRGNPTN
-130 EAVNFR
+130 NVANFR
-136 SSNDLSNTNSATL
+136 NSNELSAANSATI
-149 NSTGQFVALGD
+149 NATGQFVALGD
-160 QGYNS
+160 QGYTS

-170 TDLSVSSSAA
+170 NDLSVSSSAS
-180 WNYRGIVIPISDDEI
+180 WNYRGIVVPVSEHEI
-195 HATRYTSTSMY
+195 HATRYSSTSMY
-206 NTPTIQRFNATTGAY
+206 TAPSIQRFNATTGAL
-221 LGTVNIQTTGCS
+221 LGTASI
-233 STSVSRYWYDA
+233 STSGCTSQVSSYWYDA
-244 AIDSSGNIWTVSY
+244 AVDPNGNIWTVSY
-257 SYYYLTKWEYKQIDT
+257 SYYYLTKWTLNAAKTQW
-272 SNPPD
+272 
-277 GVIDQYTYQCS
+277 QCS
-288 DSYYF
+288 SYT
-293 SSYGSLTGVDF
+293 SYGYPNYLTGVDF
-304 DEDSGKMFV
+304 DHDTGKMFV
-313 SYQDRFSY
+313 SYYDSSTYPTYNRY
-321 TRHLL
+321 LM
-326 EVDQTNPTSVNTTW
+326 EVNPSNPSSINSTW
-340 LLGSPSEYNYMSTST
+340 SIGSAVDYNYKTTSSI
-355 AGNPNSGLVVDLPR
+355 GNQNSGLVVDLPR
-369 IILNEYNVQGSRHH
+369 VIVNEYNIQGSRHH
-383 HFNLNGFSIQKMG
+383 HFSLNGFSITKMG
-396 IQEMPNGGHYG
+396 VQEMPNGGHYG
-407 ITQIEDDGTI
+407 ITQIDDDGKI
-417 YYSCYHISYCN
+417 YYSCYHTSYCN
-428 TVSRDI
+428 TVARKI
-434 HKWGDGSIT
+434 HMWGDGGVT
-443 DSRTPTTTTTTI
+443 DSRTPTSTSTTV

-460 TTSRPVD
+460 TATRSVD
-467 EIKLEGAIGY
+467 QIKLESAIGY
-477 IPSGTSI
+477 IPTGTSI

-493 VTWKSIR
+493 VTWQSIR
-500 VGSSKTFASSGNK
+500 VGSTKTFANSGNK
-513 ITWRATLNGTSTDT
+513 ITWRATLNGTSTAT

-534 VQYTTNYLNNG
+534 IQYTTNYYSSG
-545 NFYIRSGY
+545 NFYVRSNYHSTG
-553 NNPFPSYVAA
+553 NFPSYVAA
-563 TIHYNAT
+563 TVHYNAT
-570 MPAGTSISVQLG
+570 IPASTSISVQLG
-582 GSSSS
+582 GSTSS
-587 LCSSGLTTFGQ
+587 LCSSGLTSFGQ

-613 CLRVSFSTSNTAFTP
+613 CLRVSFSTSNSAFAP
-628 ILQDIQ
+628 VLEDIQ
-634 VAIHS
+634 VAVHS
-639 NAPENAGFEIH
+639 NAPENPGFEIDE
-650 TPSPV
+650 PEIDESLWDIPEEFSP
-655 PDINGFNPPLSPT
+655 PQT
-668 VGWKET
+668 ATQAWKEN
-674 GPLIGTKSI
+674 GPLVGTKTI
-683 VAVNPND
+683 DAVNELD
-690 AIIKGFNDRIPDTG
+690 AIIKGFNDRIPGTG
-704 AGFVDIPIDLT
+704 RGYVDIPINLV
-715 SDTSGILT
+715 SDSSGILT

-732 IQTVNLELNIPEGE
+732 IQTVNLEIDIPEGE
-746 VLHERTEP
+746 ILHERTEP

-768 KIREATLTLMTNSP
+768 KIREATLTLMTAS
-782 STNPTL
+782 SASNPTM
-788 FWQDGDVFPS
+788 FWQDGDIFPS
-798 PNDPE
+798 PNDPD

-824 WLFRITSEFPDQ
+824 WMFRITSDFPDQ
-836 PNVRF
+836 NNVRF
-841 KTGCLDDS
+841 RTGCLDDS

-854 SPLDLISTEGLEVNR
+854 SPLDLNSEEGLRVNR

-911 NTDDAPLDSAFDVR
+911 DSDDAPLDSAFDVR

-934 TARDTTNNNG
+934 TARDTTNING
-944 SFFISIV
+944 SFFISVV
-951 TPNIDVPDGLTYE
+951 TPNIDVPDGLNYE

-977 EPNSDWSR
+977 APNSDWSR
-985 TFRVDATAPERR
+985 TFRVDATPPERR
-997 SVFPQEGS
+997 AVFPADGS

-1012 QEVRINVYDEVGVPL
+1012 QDVQILVHDEVGVPM

-1042 RNGIAEESEY
+1042 RNGIADEHEY

-1060 TDSKSKLFITTIDHS
+1060 SQSKTKWFMTTIDHS

-1084 YYWQGG
+1084 YYWSGG

-1101 YDDEGIMYEF
+1101 YDNEGVLYNL
-1111 NSGPGFNFDDAT
+1111 NSGPGFSFDDAT
-1123 FQTRKDAAAIFT
+1123 FQTRKDSAAIFT
-1135 GLEWVGHSDDEPVFA
+1135 GLEWVGHTDDAPVFA

-1156 TVGFIDENTA
+1156 TVGFIDANTA

-1194 VNDTFW
+1194 LNNSFW

-1210 TSTMRQT
+1210 SSSMRET

-1227 ITYNFVFAWDWPDE
+1227 VTYNFVFAWDWPDE
-1241 EMGDVALLFKERG
+1241 EMGDLALLFKERG

-1273 FILSPTDYSVEDV
+1273 FTLSPTDYVVEDV

-1292 PVADGTRIRK
+1292 PVADGTRVRK

-1313 YEGSDVPAPRDV
+1313 YEGSNVPAPRDV

-1367 TCLISITNIPG
+1367 TCLISIANIPG

-1403 VRRVAPLNVID
+1403 VRRMAPLNVID
-1414 VSSSNDLSS
+1414 VSPSNDLTS

-1433 ADLTGSEQMVHWVMR
+1433 ADLTGSEQMIHWVMR

-1460 SVLGMQQEGQTV
+1460 SLLGMQQDGQTV
-1472 HWTGEVDITA
+1472 YWTGEVDITA
-1482 GGTITPQAGD
+1482 GGSIVPQAGD
-1492 FIGFYMTG
+1492 FVGFYVTG

-1516 SPIPELAFDDMDFE
+1516 SPIPELAFDDTDFE

-1543 RVQSIT
+1543 RVKSIT
-1549 VSDDHVSPGTDIEIS
+1549 VSDDHVSPGTDVEIT
-1564 ATVVNNGGPTTS
+1564 ATVINNGGPTTS

-1591 DVKAIVGIEG
+1591 DVKAIVGIEA
-1601 GETIPVT
+1601 GESIPVT
-1608 VNWKVEN
+1608 VNWDVEN
-1615 VDRIRVE
+1615 VDRVRVE
-1622 VDYGD
+1622 VDYGN

-1662 AWIFVVS
+1662 AWIFAVS
-1669 TIFVLIAVAT
+1669 TILILVLVAT
-1679 VASRTSVDLGDG
+1679 VASRTAVDLGDG

-1706 DYDDDDDDY
+1706 DFDDDDY
-1715 DDD
+1715 DEDDD